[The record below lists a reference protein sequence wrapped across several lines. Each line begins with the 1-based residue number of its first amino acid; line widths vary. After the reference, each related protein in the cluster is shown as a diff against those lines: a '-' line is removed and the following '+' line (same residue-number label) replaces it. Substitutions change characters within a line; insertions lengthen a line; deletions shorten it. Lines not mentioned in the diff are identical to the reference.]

1 MLPNSDIRMSKIIS
15 KIVKKISRK
24 FKIGFYSS
32 HFLHGP
38 PERLT
43 IGKRVALANTLFNTR
58 SGKIVIGDGVIFGH
72 NVMVLTGVHD
82 MHLEG
87 SEERRIT
94 LVDDARVIYIK
105 NRAWIASGVIIIGPV
120 AIGENSVIG
129 SGSVVVKD
137 IPDSVL
143 AVGNPARVVKKIK

>member
-1 MLPNSDIRMSKIIS
+1 MFKRDNYMSKIAI
-15 KIVKKISRK
+15 KILKKISRK

-43 IGKRVALANTLFNTR
+43 IGKRVALSNTLFNTR

-82 MHLEG
+82 MHLKG

-94 LVDDARVIYIK
+94 LENDARDIYIK
-105 NRAWIASGVIIIGPV
+105 NGAWIASGVIITGPV
-120 AIGENSVIG
+120 TIGENTVIG
-129 SGSVVVKD
+129 AGSIVAKD
-137 IPDSVL
+137 IPDGVL
-143 AVGNPARVVKKIK
+143 AVGNPAKVVKKIDY

>member
-1 MLPNSDIRMSKIIS
+1 
-15 KIVKKISRK
+15 
-24 FKIGFYSS
+24 
-32 HFLHGP
+32 
-38 PERLT
+38 
-43 IGKRVALANTLFNTR
+43 
-58 SGKIVIGDGVIFGH
+58 
-72 NVMVLTGVHD
+72 

-94 LVDDARVIYIK
+94 LVDDARDIYIK
-105 NRAWIASGVIIIGPV
+105 NRAWIASGVFIIGPV

-143 AVGNPARVVKKIK
+143 AVGNQARVVRKIK